1 MLLHGSTKFS
11 AIIHILLIIFT
22 IFLPLRKSLKA
33 PKEIIRPTDQFKK
46 FLLSEYIYIYDKALT
61 GETFTTTTDRLRP
74 VNNVLIS
81 FCDKSNR
88 TDASFAFI
96 ICSLTEA
103 KGLWP
108 LVIAWRGGER
118 GLRGLWSLL
127 IAWRGGER
135 GLRGLWSLLIAWL
148 GEEKG
153 LRGLW
158 SLLIAWQGEER
169 SLRGLWSLLIAWR
182 GGKRGLRGL
191 WSLLIAWREW
201 KRGLRGLWSLLI
213 A

>member
-1 MLLHGSTKFS
+1 MKFC
-11 AIIHILLIIFT
+11 APPREHKIFGDCPYPPHNLDDIPT
-22 IFLPLRKSLKA
+22 LAQEFKSSK
-33 PKEIIRPTDQFKK
+33 RDN
-46 FLLSEYIYIYDKALT
+46 SSYKALT

-191 WSLLIAWREW
+191 WSLLIAWREG